1 MKMRKKKV
9 FQWLSLGILM
19 LTLIFVS
26 TPTVLAKTIKIGVA
40 GPFSGSAAGFGD
52 NIKTGVMMKM
62 EEINAAG
69 GVNGMKL
76 EVVWGDERCEP
87 KEAGAVASSFAMDKN
102 VLAVIGHVCSSPAL
116 TALPIY
122 IRHGLVSISPTA
134 TNVTIGVAG
143 KGWFFRNVYR
153 DDFQGQFLANYVK
166 KVLGMKRVAIF
177 YENNDYAIGLQKAF
191 SEEGKT
197 LGIEVVGAEAY
208 TSNTTDFG
216 PQLTKILME
225 KPDSIFLCG
234 FYQEGALIAR
244 QARAQGFNGPL
255 FGADGIDNTEYIQIG
270 GKAANNTYLT
280 VPFLAEAAGP
290 EAAAFI
296 EKFKARTGRDLDWM
310 SANAY
315 DCVGI
320 LAEVISKVGPD
331 RKKIRDGLAAMNSPE
346 TAYKGITGVTYF
358 NDIGDCQKRAY
369 VKMVKDGKYVPAKQL
384 NE

>member
-1 MKMRKKKV
+1 
-9 FQWLSLGILM
+9 LGTLA
-19 LTLIFVS
+19 LTLFFVC
-26 TPTVLAKTIKIGVA
+26 TPVVSAKTIKIGVA

-52 NIKTGVMMKM
+52 NIKTGVTMKM

-102 VLAVIGHVCSSPAL
+102 VLAVIGHICSSPAL

-208 TSNTTDFG
+208 TTNTTDFG
-216 PQLTKILME
+216 PQITKLLMQ
-225 KPDSIFLCG
+225 KPDTIFLCG

-290 EAAAFI
+290 EAAVFI

-320 LAEVISKVGPD
+320 LAEVISKVGTD

-369 VKMVKDGKYVPAKQL
+369 VKMVKDGNYVPAKQL

>member
-1 MKMRKKKV
+1 MRKKQI
-9 FQWLSLGILM
+9 FEWLGLGLIV
-19 LTLIFVS
+19 LTLFFVNAPIAS
-26 TPTVLAKTIKIGVA
+26 AGTIKIGVA
-40 GPFSGSAAGFGD
+40 GPFTGSAAGFGD
-52 NIKTGVMMKM
+52 NIKTGVMMKT

-69 GVNGMKL
+69 GINGMNL
-76 EVVWGDERCEP
+76 HVVWGDERCEP
-87 KEAGAVASSFAMDKN
+87 KEAGGVASKFAMDKEI
-102 VLAVIGHVCSSPAL
+102 VAVIGHVCSSPAL

-122 IRHGLVSISPTA
+122 IRHGLASISPTA

-166 KVLGMKRVAIF
+166 KVLGLKRVAIF

-197 LGIEVVGAEAY
+197 LGVDVVGTEAY
-208 TSNTTDFG
+208 ASNTTDFA
-216 PQLTKILME
+216 PQITKLLTQ
-225 KPDSIFLCG
+225 KPDTIFLCG

-244 QARAQGFNGPL
+244 QARAKGFNGPL

-290 EAAAFI
+290 EAASFI
-296 EKFKARTGRDLDWM
+296 KKFKERTGRDLDWM

-320 LAEVISKVGPD
+320 LAEVIRKVGPD
-331 RKKIRDGLAAMNSPE
+331 RKKIRDSLAAMNSPE
-346 TAYKGITGVTYF
+346 TGYKGVTGVTYF
-358 NDIGDCQKRAY
+358 DDVGDCQKPAY

-384 NE
+384 VQ

>member
-1 MKMRKKKV
+1 MRRKSTHQ
-9 FQWLSLGILM
+9 FMIFGLLM
-19 LTLIFVS
+19 LALIFGS
-26 TPTVLAKTIKIGVA
+26 APAWADTIKIGVA
-40 GPFSGSAAGFGD
+40 GPFTGGAAAFGD
-52 NIKTGVMMKM
+52 NIKTGVTMKM

-76 EVVWGDERCEP
+76 EAVWGDDRCEP
-87 KEAGAVASSFAMDKN
+87 KEAGGVASRFAMDKKI
-102 VLAVIGHVCSSPAL
+102 VAVIGHVCSSPAL

-122 IRHGLVSISPTA
+122 IRNGLVSISPTA
-134 TNVTIGVAG
+134 TNVTIGKAG

-153 DDFQGQFLANYVK
+153 DDFQGKFLANYVN
-166 KVLGMKRVAIF
+166 KVLGSKRVAIF

-191 SEEGKT
+191 SDEGKT
-197 LGIEVVGAEAY
+197 LGFEVVGAEAFS
-208 TSNTTDFG
+208 TNTTDFA
-216 PQLTKILME
+216 PQLTKLLAR
-225 KPDSIFLCG
+225 KPDAIFLCG

-244 QARAQGFNGPL
+244 QARGMKFTGPL
-255 FGADGIDNTEYIQIG
+255 FGADGIDNTEYIQIA

-290 EAAAFI
+290 EAASFI
-296 EKFKARTGRDLDWM
+296 KNFKERTGRGLDWM

-331 RKKIRDGLAAMNSPE
+331 RKKLRDGLAAMNSPE
-346 TAYKGITGVTYF
+346 KGYKGVTGVTYF
-358 NDIGDCQKRAY
+358 DKVGDCQKRAY

-384 NE
+384 IE